1 MRRAV
6 VNLGPRR
13 MTTKTTRD
21 IAAAA
26 GACIACSAAAA
37 ALPPGFVRLAD
48 LAPQIVQD
56 MRYAGSDNFTGRP
69 VPGYKAPQCW
79 LREDA
84 ARALVAA
91 QQEAKSRGF
100 ELIIYDCYRPRR
112 AVSAFIDWAKGADES
127 MKAQYY
133 PHENKLDLFKRGY
146 IAEKSSHS
154 TGLAVDLGVLGW
166 DFGTPF
172 DFFDERSWTAS
183 KDVSEEARAHRA
195 TLEALMRRH
204 GFENL
209 PTEWWHYAFRGAAG
223 APSFDVEIE

>member
-1 MRRAV
+1 
-6 VNLGPRR
+6 
-13 MTTKTTRD
+13 MTSKTTRD
-21 IAAAA
+21 MLAAAS
-26 GACIACSAAAA
+26 ACVACTAAAA

-69 VPGYKAPQCW
+69 VPGYGAAQCW

-84 ARALVAA
+84 AKALIAA
-91 QQEAKSRGF
+91 QAEAKAEGF
-100 ELIIYDCYRPRR
+100 ELILYDCYRPRR
-112 AVSAFIDWAKGADES
+112 AVAAFIDWAKSPDES

-133 PHENKLDLFKRGY
+133 PHETKRDLFARGY

-183 KDVSEEARAHRA
+183 KNVSAMAQEHRRR
-195 TLEALMRRH
+195 LETLMRRH
-204 GFENL
+204 GFHNL
-209 PTEWWHYAFRGAAG
+209 PTEWWHFAFTGASE

>member
-1 MRRAV
+1 MAP
-6 VNLGPRR
+6 L
-13 MTTKTTRD
+13 MTSKTARD

-26 GACIACSAAAA
+26 GACVACSAAAA
-37 ALPPGFVRLAD
+37 ALPPGFLRLAD

-56 MRYAGSDNFTGRP
+56 MRYAGPDNFTGRP

-91 QQEAKSRGF
+91 EAEAKAQGF
-100 ELIIYDCYRPRR
+100 ALIIYDCYRPRR
-112 AVSAFIDWAKGADES
+112 AVSAFIDWAKSPDES

-133 PHENKLDLFKRGY
+133 PHEDKRALFARGY
-146 IAEKSSHS
+146 IAERSTHS

-172 DFFDERSWTAS
+172 DFFDERSWTANA
-183 KDVSEEARAHRA
+183 DVSEMAREHRHK
-195 TLEALMRRH
+195 LEALMRRH

-209 PTEWWHYAFRGAAG
+209 PTEWWHYAYRGAAG

>member
-1 MRRAV
+1 
-6 VNLGPRR
+6 
-13 MTTKTTRD
+13 MTSKTTRD
-21 IAAAA
+21 IVAAA
-26 GACIACSAAAA
+26 GACVACTAAAA
-37 ALPPGFVRLAD
+37 ALPPGFVRLAE

-84 ARALVAA
+84 AKALIAA
-91 QQEAKSRGF
+91 QAEAKAQGF
-100 ELIIYDCYRPRR
+100 ELILYDCYRPRR
-112 AVSAFIDWAKGADES
+112 AVAAFIDWAKSADES

-133 PHENKLDLFKRGY
+133 PHETKRELFQRGY

-183 KDVSEEARAHRA
+183 KDVSAMAQEHRLR
-195 TLEALMRRH
+195 LETLMRRH
-204 GFENL
+204 GFHNL
-209 PTEWWHYAFRGAAG
+209 PTEWWHFAFTGASE

>member
-1 MRRAV
+1 
-6 VNLGPRR
+6 
-13 MTTKTTRD
+13 MTSKTTRD
-21 IAAAA
+21 LAAAA
-26 GACIACSAAAA
+26 GACVACSAAAA
-37 ALPPGFVRLAD
+37 TLPSGFVRLAD
-48 LAPQIVQD
+48 IAPQIVQD
-56 MRYAGSDNFTGRP
+56 MRYAGPDNFTGRP

-91 QQEAKSRGF
+91 QAEAKRGGF
-100 ELIIYDCYRPRR
+100 ELILYDCYRPRR
-112 AVSAFIDWAKGADES
+112 AVSAFIDWAKSADES

-133 PHENKLDLFKRGY
+133 PHENKRDLFARGY

-172 DFFDERSWTAS
+172 DFFDERSWTADT
-183 KDVSEEARAHRA
+183 KVSAQAQEHRRR
-195 TLEALMRRH
+195 LEALMSRH
-204 GFENL
+204 GFHNL
-209 PTEWWHYAFRGAAG
+209 PTEWWHFAYTGSAE

>member
-1 MRRAV
+1 
-6 VNLGPRR
+6 
-13 MTTKTTRD
+13 MTLKSARD

-26 GACIACSAAAA
+26 GACVACSAAAA

-56 MRYAGSDNFTGRP
+56 MRYATSDNFTGRP
-69 VPGYKAPQCW
+69 VPGYKAAQCW

-84 ARALVAA
+84 ARALIAA
-91 QQEAKSRGF
+91 QAEARSQGF
-100 ELIIYDCYRPRR
+100 ELILYDCYRPRR
-112 AVSAFIDWAKGADES
+112 AVQAFIDWAKSPDES

-133 PHENKLDLFKRGY
+133 PHEEKRALFARGY

-172 DFFDERSWTAS
+172 DYFDERSWTAS
-183 KDVSEEARAHRA
+183 ENVSREAHAYRA

-209 PTEWWHYAFRGAAG
+209 PTEWWHYAYRGAAG